1 MGKKMKALITG
12 GAGFI
17 GSHLTDYLVGQG
29 HQVTVL
35 DDLSTGQLSNLSSS
49 MLGERGSQVAFVEG
63 SITDTALVDQ
73 VVSQADTVFHLA
85 AAVGVFTIQ
94 TKTLSSM
101 RVNLHGTENVLV
113 AAHRHG
119 ARFLLASTSEVYG
132 KNTALGLHEDADRII
147 GSPLKSR
154 WSYAEAKAL
163 DETFV
168 HQYAVHHGLHAVMVR
183 LFNTGG
189 PRQSGR
195 YGMVLPRL
203 VKQAL
208 AGEPLTVYGTG
219 MQTRCFG
226 HVADVVP
233 ALVTLVGTVAAVG
246 DVFNVGN
253 PEQVSINELA
263 DRIIAR
269 TGSTS
274 PVVHL
279 PYEDAY
285 GPGYEDMERRV
296 PDCSKLQALIGF
308 IPRHSLDD
316 IINAVIADQLDQAG
330 LSTRQS
336 VAG

>member
-1 MGKKMKALITG
+1 LITG

-17 GSHLTDYLVGQG
+17 GSHLTDYLIEQG
-29 HQVTVL
+29 HQVVVL
-35 DDLSTGQLSNLSSS
+35 DDLSTGQLSNLSGA
-49 MLGERGSQVAFVEG
+49 MLGARASQVEFVEG
-63 SITDTALVDQ
+63 SITDTEQVDRVVAQ
-73 VVSQADTVFHLA
+73 VDTVFHLA

-94 TKTLSSM
+94 TKTLESM
-101 RVNLHGTENVLV
+101 RVNLHGTENVLE

-132 KNTALGLHEDADRII
+132 KNTALGLHEDVDRII

-163 DETFV
+163 DETFT
-168 HQYAVHHGLHAVMVR
+168 HQFAVHNGLRAVIVR

-195 YGMVLPRL
+195 YGMVVPRL
-203 VKQAL
+203 VEQAL
-208 AGEPLTVYGTG
+208 AGEPLTIYGTG
-219 MQTRCFG
+219 TQTRCFG

-233 ALVTLVGTVAAVG
+233 AMVTLVESAAAVG
-246 DVFNVGN
+246 RVFNIGN

-263 DRIIAR
+263 DKIISR
-269 TGSTS
+269 TGSSS
-274 PVVHL
+274 PIVHM

-285 GPGYEDMERRV
+285 GPGFEDMQRRV
-296 PDCSKLQALIGF
+296 PDCSRLQELIGF
-308 IPRHSLDD
+308 SPKHSLDD

-330 LSTRQS
+330 FSSHQP